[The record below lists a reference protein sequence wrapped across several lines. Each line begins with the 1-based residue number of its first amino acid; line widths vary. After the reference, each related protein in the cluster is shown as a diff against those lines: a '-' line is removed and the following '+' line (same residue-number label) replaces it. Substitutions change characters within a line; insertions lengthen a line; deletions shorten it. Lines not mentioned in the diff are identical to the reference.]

1 MNFTQE
7 KLKNIIESAILAIGQ
22 PISLDQ
28 LIKLFSE
35 EEKPTR
41 EEIRNVI
48 KLLQEE
54 YSDRGMEL
62 VEVSSGFRIQAK
74 QDNAQWVSRLWEE
87 KPARYSRALLET
99 LVLIAYKQ
107 PITRGEIESVRGV
120 SVSSNI
126 IKTLQE
132 REWVRVV
139 GHRDVPGKP
148 AIYATTRQF
157 LDYFNLKSLDQLP
170 TLSEIR
176 DLDKISQELA
186 AQEGNEELSEPE
198 NTEELTVSESTDSSQ
213 GHLTSSGAEIEDGNE
228 TVIDEQFDQQHIAQE
243 LEELSESIED
253 VDQEA
258 ETFIEE
264 SEHTIEEIESETD
277 LNHIEVE
284 NIATVEEIQN
294 FSNQNNAALKETLGD
309 ENLIVEIIH
318 KTIVSEDPGQDATDY
333 EDSVD
338 TNDMSVLES

>member
-28 LIKLFSE
+28 LVKLFTE
-35 EEKPTR
+35 EEKPSR
-41 EEIRNVI
+41 EDIRNSI
-48 KLLQEE
+48 KLLQED

-62 VEVSSGFRIQAK
+62 IEVSSGFRIQAK

-126 IKTLQE
+126 VRTLQE

-176 DLDKISQELA
+176 DLDKISKKLE
-186 AQEGNEELSEPE
+186 AQEEQSDSAQGDLASSDAEAQ
-198 NTEELTVSESTDSSQ
+198 ESD
-213 GHLTSSGAEIEDGNE
+213 EI
-228 TVIDEQFDQQHIAQE
+228 VIDEQFDQQHIAQE
-243 LEELSESIED
+243 LDDLSENIQD
-253 VDQEA
+253 VDHETEA
-258 ETFIEE
+258 FIEE
-264 SEHTIEEIESETD
+264 SEHTIDEIESETD
-277 LNHIEVE
+277 LSHIKVE
-284 NIATVEEIQN
+284 NIASIEETQN
-294 FSNQNNAALKETLGD
+294 YSDQENATIKEPLGD
-309 ENLIVEIIH
+309 ESLIVEIIH
-318 KTIVSEDPGQDATDY
+318 KTINSENTGPDVTDY
-333 EDSVD
+333 EDSIASD
-338 TNDMSVLES
+338 DMSVLES